1 MEFAQIHP
9 SQDNLHYNELLNM
22 RNFDF
27 LKKLNLIPDEIKCEY
42 LNNGCKLGWYGGN
55 PTIQNC
61 KTCIA
66 AERNN
71 KESKIKSDS
80 ISITSHPPTARK
92 VSGCCDSAKNYID

>member
-1 MEFAQIHP
+1 
-9 SQDNLHYNELLNM
+9 M

-27 LKKLNLIPDEIKCEY
+27 IKKLNLIPDEIKCEY

-66 AERNN
+66 AERNS
-71 KESKIKSDS
+71 KESKIKSDF
-80 ISITSHPPTARK
+80 ISIISHPPTARK
-92 VSGCCDSAKNYID
+92 VSGCCDSARNYIDR